1 MEGDSLELVNQVS
14 NLDRPPDW
22 LIKGEVDTI
31 RKIML
36 EHDSWKFIWT
46 PREGNCLAHNLAKW
60 GMDFVLSGNFRVGDV
75 PPDIVNCD
83 DSAVFAEQLFN
94 GGVPCCKKKK
104 MGSHCL
110 N

>member
-36 EHDSWKFIWT
+36 ERDSWKSIWT
-46 PREGNCLAHNLAKW
+46 SREGNCLAHNLAKW

-83 DSAVFAEQLFN
+83 AVFAEQLFN
-94 GGVPCCKKKK
+94 GDPMLLKNRKASV
-104 MGSHCL
+104 
-110 N
+110 